1 MDVAADEL
9 ELDEIQG
16 NILAGFKNE
25 FITFLFL
32 KLSGDGRKARAWLA
46 DVIADVATT
55 TEVKTFNDLFRVA
68 RHSGAETPKASWMNL
83 ALTQSGLRA
92 LGVDDAELDQL
103 PEEFQQGMR
112 ARAEI
117 IGDTGDDAPA
127 NWPGCLGSA
136 DIHAILIVADDLLAR
151 RNIKIDNFRKRA
163 VTREAVVLFQEDGM
177 RRRDLRYHEHFG
189 YRDGISQ
196 PAVVGF
202 TDEPT
207 PGQVSVK
214 PGEFVLGYPGERT
227 PPGLP
232 SVDPLNPQP
241 SWLRNGSFLVF
252 RRLAQ
257 DVSGFHTFVRQAA
270 SNAKMSKA
278 LFRAK
283 LVGRYTSGA
292 PLVGANQNRKD
303 PGLADSAVLA
313 SETINDFAYKR
324 DADGADVPRAA
335 HIRKANPRDQPLA
348 GDDDVRRRRIL
359 RRGIPFGEP
368 FQSNA
373 ADRGRYGRFDRGMCF
388 VCYQRS
394 IADQFEHIQTAWMNT
409 DSHPE
414 VADGIDPLSSQ
425 IPGSRYC
432 AVPGAVGSP
441 VQLGDMWVRTTAGE
455 YFFAP
460 SITAMKHFA
469 RVG

>member
-1 MDVAADEL
+1 MAADKL

-32 KLSGDGRKARAWLA
+32 ELSGNARKARAWLA
-46 DVIADVATT
+46 DVITDVATT
-55 TEVKTFNDLFRVA
+55 TEVKDFNDGYRDA
-68 RHSGAETPKASWMNL
+68 RNARPGDPPKASWMNL

-92 LGVDDAELDQL
+92 LGVDDAEIDQL
-103 PEEFQQGMR
+103 PEEFLQGMR
-112 ARAEI
+112 ARAEK
-117 IGDTGDDAPA
+117 IGDTGDDEPA
-127 NWPGCLGSA
+127 KWPNCLGSA
-136 DIHAILIVADDLLAR
+136 SIHALMIVADDDLAH
-151 RNIKIDNFRKRA
+151 RNIKIDDFLKRA
-163 VTREAVVLFQEDGM
+163 VTREARLAGPQVDGM
-177 RRRDLRYHEHFG
+177 RRRDLKDHEHFD

-207 PGQVSVK
+207 PGQVCVK
-214 PGEFVLGYPGERT
+214 PGEFVLGYPGEPT
-227 PPGLP
+227 PPGSP
-232 SVDPLNPQP
+232 SVDPSNPQP

-257 DVSGFHTFVRQAA
+257 DVSGFRTFVRQAS
-270 SNAKMSKA
+270 SNAKMSRA

-283 LVGRYTSGA
+283 LVGRYASGA
-292 PLVGANQNRKD
+292 PLVGANQNRND

-313 SETINDFAYKR
+313 SGTINDFAYQG
-324 DADGADVPRAA
+324 DANGADVPRAA

-373 ADRGRYGRFDRGMCF
+373 ADRGYGRFPRGLCF

-414 VADGIDPLSSQ
+414 VEDGIDPLSSQ
-425 IPGSRYC
+425 
-432 AVPGAVGSP
+432 VPGELLRHTG
-441 VQLGDMWVRTTAGE
+441 RC
-455 YFFAP
+455 
-460 SITAMKHFA
+460 
-469 RVG
+469 R

>member
-1 MDVAADEL
+1 MAAREL

-25 FITFLFL
+25 YITFLFIE
-32 KLSGDGRKARAWLA
+32 LSANARKARAWLT

-55 TEVKTFNDLFRVA
+55 TEVKNFNDAFRLA
-68 RHSGAETPKASWMNL
+68 SHSGADLPKASWLNL
-83 ALTQSGLRA
+83 ALTQRGLRA

-112 ARAEI
+112 ARAEL
-117 IGDTGDDAPA
+117 IGDTGDDAPK
-127 NWPGCLGSA
+127 NWPDCLGSA
-136 DIHAILIVADDLLAR
+136 SIHALMIVADDDAAT
-151 RNIKIDNFRKRA
+151 RNIRCSEFLERA
-163 VTREAVVLFQEDGM
+163 RTHGATLVLRQDGM
-177 RRRDLRYHEHFG
+177 RRRDLRNHEHFG

-202 TDEPT
+202 TDDRRL
-207 PGQVSVK
+207 GQVCVQ
-214 PGEFVLGYPGERT
+214 PGEFVLGYPGEPA
-227 PPGLP
+227 PPGSAAL
-232 SVDPLNPQP
+232 DPLNPNP

-257 DVSGFHTFVRQAA
+257 DVAGFHTFVRRAA
-270 SNAKMSKA
+270 GDAKMSRE

-283 LVGRYTSGA
+283 LVGRYRSGA
-292 PLVGANQNRKD
+292 SLVGRNQSRVD
-303 PGLADSAVLA
+303 PGSKNSALLESNAIDDFGYADDPGG
-313 SETINDFAYKR
+313 T
-324 DADGADVPRAA
+324 DVPRAA
-335 HIRKANPRDQPLA
+335 HIRKTNPRDQPLPK
-348 GDDDVRRRRIL
+348 DDMRRRRIL

-368 FQSNA
+368 FQSKA
-373 ADRGRYGRFDRGMCF
+373 ADKGRYGRFDRGMCF

-394 IADQFEHIQTAWMNT
+394 IADQFEHIQREWMNT
-409 DSHPE
+409 DSHPQ
-414 VADGIDPLSSQ
+414 VDDGIDPLSTRG
-425 IPGSRYC
+425 PEGRYC

-441 VQLGDMWVRTTAGE
+441 IQLGDMWVKTTAGE

-460 SITAMKHFA
+460 SIAAMKHFA